1 MRYLL
6 LIEADSSCHRGLLE
20 LNRRVGTLLHVLVP
34 NYRVLAKV
42 LIRSP
47 REDPCDISVGFTFWS
62 LITSTV
68 THWIN
73 NLVNRGVKLL
83 PSPPGAMLNSPGCM
97 Q

>member
-20 LNRRVGTLLHVLVP
+20 LNRRVGTLLHVVVP

-47 REDPCDISVGFTFWS
+47 QEDPCDLSVGFTFWS

-73 NLVNRGVKLL
+73 NLVNRGVNLL